1 MDGDDGEFPFPRPE
15 PSYEDRLVKWAHEY
29 NAYHRLAAG
38 EFEPFMGA
46 LRVVLH
52 PLLESFRAEGV
63 IPKWA
68 GVDLLRGWAFYLVRL
83 NRHENGFL
91 LDEHPELH
99 GIVDAITKHPAAQ
112 EADMPPPPGEW
123 WDY

>member
-1 MDGDDGEFPFPRPE
+1 VQQTR
-15 PSYEDRLVKWAHEY
+15 
-29 NAYHRLAAG
+29 
-38 EFEPFMGA
+38 
-46 LRVVLH
+46 
-52 PLLESFRAEGV
+52 V

-99 GIVDAITKHPAAQ
+99 EIVDAITKHPAAG
-112 EADMPPPPGEW
+112 EADIPPPPGEW